1 MLRVFTELVLRCFRS
16 VPGPQSEVV
25 ALPWVRLEKP
35 GERQEPIR
43 VRLVRLEEMGI
54 AHLSNAEEKSRALAV
69 ARFADR
75 RGINQ
80 DLPPITFELSR

>member
-16 VPGPQSEVV
+16 APRPQSEVV
-25 ALPWVRLEKP
+25 VPWVRLEKT